1 MSVTI
6 ITIFPTMMAN
16 MLLKQKFFEKGK
28 TLLLF
33 YRVDVQVYFVGIDQ
47 ACLLSIVS
55 KASRGHL
62 AN

>member
-1 MSVTI
+1 MSVII

-16 MLLKQKFFEKGK
+16 LLLKQKFFERGK

-47 ACLLSIVS
+47 ACLLSIVF

-62 AN
+62 AI

>member
-1 MSVTI
+1 MSEII

-47 ACLLSIVS
+47 ACLLSIVF

-62 AN
+62 AI

>member
-1 MSVTI
+1 MSVII

-33 YRVDVQVYFVGIDQ
+33 YRVDVQVYSVGIDQ
-47 ACLLSIVS
+47 ACLLPIVS
-55 KASRGHL
+55 KASRGYL
-62 AN
+62 AI

>member
-1 MSVTI
+1 MSEII

-16 MLLKQKFFEKGK
+16 LLLKQKFFEKGK

-33 YRVDVQVYFVGIDQ
+33 YRVDVQVYFVGIEQ
-47 ACLLSIVS
+47 ACLLSIVF

-62 AN
+62 AI

>member
-1 MSVTI
+1 MSVII

-16 MLLKQKFFEKGK
+16 LLLKQKFFEKGK

-47 ACLLSIVS
+47 ACLLSIVF

-62 AN
+62 AI

>member
-1 MSVTI
+1 MSVII

-33 YRVDVQVYFVGIDQ
+33 YRVDVQVYFVGIEQ
-47 ACLLSIVS
+47 ACLLSIVF

-62 AN
+62 AI

>member
-1 MSVTI
+1 MSVII

-47 ACLLSIVS
+47 ACLLSIVF
-55 KASRGHL
+55 KA
-62 AN
+62 AMTMF

>member
-33 YRVDVQVYFVGIDQ
+33 YRVDVQVYFVGTDQ
-47 ACLLSIVS
+47 ACLLSIVF

-62 AN
+62 AI